1 MSDSDHR
8 RTPRR
13 RRSDGERSRSA
24 ILREAAR
31 LATVEGLDGLSIARL
46 ADAVGMSKSG
56 LFAHFG
62 SKEELQ
68 LATIETAAALF
79 AEEVVEPATAA
90 ANGLERIR
98 RLADNYLRHIET
110 AYPGGCFF
118 ASLYV
123 EMDTH
128 PGPVGDVA
136 VRFMSDWLH
145 LLETA
150 VRDGQAEGVIDPA
163 ADVGQLV
170 FEVEAQ
176 LFLANAL
183 YVPGHDPTPLDR
195 ARRAIAA
202 RLEAA
207 ATDQARTPSSS
218 SESRSSAAS
227 R

>member
-1 MSDSDHR
+1 
-8 RTPRR
+8 
-13 RRSDGERSRSA
+13 
-24 ILREAAR
+24 
-31 LATVEGLDGLSIARL
+31 
-46 ADAVGMSKSG
+46 MSKSG

-68 LATIETAAALF
+68 LATIETAGVLF
-79 AEEVVEPATAA
+79 TEDVVEPALRA
-90 ANGLERIR
+90 ANGLERLR
-98 RLADNYLRHIET
+98 QLSENYLRHIET

-150 VRDGQAEGVIDPA
+150 VRDGQAEGVIDPG
-163 ADVGQLV
+163 ADVDQLV
-170 FEVEAQ
+170 FEIEAQ

-183 YVPGHDPTPLDR
+183 YVPGRESAPLER

-202 RLEAA
+202 RLAAA
-207 ATDQARTPSSS
+207 ATSQDRTPSSS